1 MLYSISFNQIV
12 TAVMTSGLI
21 AGLLTAM
28 PAMPAPLV
36 QNESSVSVNRGA
48 KGDQLPQ
55 MVTKRQSQIET
66 VTPSRRIPIGCDP
79 AFSPIADPA
88 HAHIYKR
95 CMA

>member
-48 KGDQLPQ
+48 KGDRLPQ
-55 MVTKRQSQIET
+55 MATNRQSQIEA
-66 VTPSRRIPIGCDP
+66 VTPLRRVPLGCDP
-79 AFSPIADPA
+79 AFSPIADPTR
-88 HAHIYKR
+88 AHIYKR
-95 CMA
+95 CVA

>member
-1 MLYSISFNQIV
+1 MLYSISFKQIV

-21 AGLLTAM
+21 AGMLTAM

-36 QNESSVSVNRGA
+36 QNESSLSVNRGA
-48 KGDQLPQ
+48 KGDRLPQ
-55 MVTKRQSQIET
+55 MVTNRQSQIET

-79 AFSPIADPA
+79 AFSPIANPA